1 VLRAS
6 VAVLAT
12 RRVVSILPAGT
23 TGLFVD
29 LGVLAL
35 VGLLAEGLTIDFLET
50 AMGVTSFEFASFYGD
65 S

>member
-1 VLRAS
+1 M
-6 VAVLAT
+6 
-12 RRVVSILPAGT
+12 PAGT